1 MIKVSEK
8 IMEIDIELNSAS
20 VARCQKCR
28 TANVMKH
35 LGNRGGAEPNKG
47 NNGNNSNE
55 DKAPTQ
61 APTPAPTL
69 APTPACVDDYD
80 LGTVAP
86 PWSDFVSCAEEQDYC
101 QDHQDT
107 LMKHCKKTCGVCN
120 NQDQAP
126 TQAPTPAPTL
136 APTPAPTQAPTPAP
150 TLAPPPACVDDYDLG
165 TVAPPWSDFVSC
177 AEE

>member
-120 NQDQAP
+120 NQDQADNEDKGNKHEKGNTGDSNRGP
-126 TQAPTPAPTL
+126 ETL
-136 APTPAPTQAPTPAP
+136 GKGREAAGEKGKTGGVHGEASN
-150 TLAPPPACVDDYDLG
+150 VG
-165 TVAPPWSDFVSC
+165 GWG
-177 AEE
+177 